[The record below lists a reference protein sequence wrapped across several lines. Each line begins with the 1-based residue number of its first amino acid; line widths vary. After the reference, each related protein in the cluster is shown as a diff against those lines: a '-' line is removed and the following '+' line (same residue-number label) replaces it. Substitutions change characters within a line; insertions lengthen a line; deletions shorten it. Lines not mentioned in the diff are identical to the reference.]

1 MARILVID
9 DDASLLQMMSLM
21 LKRAGH
27 TPLLASDGLEGI
39 EVARKAQPDMA
50 IVDVM
55 MPDMSGYEVCRIL
68 RQDPQTMS
76 IPLLILTALSQPEQ
90 REWAEDAGAD
100 DFVTK
105 PVTRDDLVK
114 HVDSLLASGPRNR
127 PAPLQ
132 EPTAARAVEATPPPP
147 PGFEEAVR
155 PAAERPPIVTSPL
168 TPQRIPVGY
177 QPQQKVVLPSVVAVM
192 GLSSGVG
199 ATTLAVNLGLGLM
212 QFGRSCIVD
221 LNTQGGKVAVQLRMV
236 PPRATW
242 RDLVAVA
249 PGSDKRLIGNALML
263 SHQSGVAVLAAPLQ
277 PAQERLA
284 GDTIEYVLSVLSE
297 GFVRIVVDLP
307 PVLSAMNIVAL
318 RKAAHIVLVVGDN
331 PADLLLASDA
341 LATIDQLGLTGEQH
355 LVFNHTRPHGVTY
368 DQVMAALNKPI
379 VANVPY
385 EPEQVNALTQGIPLV
400 MSQPGSLFSRTVL
413 QLARQL

>member
-9 DDASLLQMMSLM
+9 DDASLLQIMSLM

-39 EVARKAQPDMA
+39 EIARKAQPDMA

-76 IPLLILTALSQPEQ
+76 MPLLILTALSQPEQ

-127 PAPLQ
+127 PAPTVEAPL
-132 EPTAARAVEATPPPP
+132 PPPPSVVEATPP
-147 PGFEEAVR
+147 AV
-155 PAAERPPIVTSPL
+155 ERPPIVTGPL
-168 TPQRIPVGY
+168 APQQIPVGY
-177 QPQQKVVLPSVVAVM
+177 QPQQKTMLPAVVAVM

-199 ATTLAVNLGLGLM
+199 ATTLTVNLGLGLM

-242 RDLVAVA
+242 RDLVPVA
-249 PGSDKRLIGNALML
+249 PGSDKRLIGSALML
-263 SHQSGVAVLAAPLQ
+263 GHQSGVAVLAAPLQ

-284 GDTIEYVLSVLSE
+284 ADTIEYVLSVLSE
-297 GFVRIVVDLP
+297 GFARIVVDLP
-307 PVLSAMNIVAL
+307 PVLSAMNIVTL

-379 VANVPY
+379 AANIPY

>member
-27 TPLLASDGLEGI
+27 AAILANDGLEGLDL
-39 EVARKAQPDMA
+39 ARKMQPDMA

-68 RQDPQTMS
+68 REDAQTME

-114 HVDSLLASGPRNR
+114 HVDALLASGPRNR
-127 PAPLQ
+127 PAPL
-132 EPTAARAVEATPPPP
+132 EPPRPARA
-147 PGFEEAVR
+147 
-155 PAAERPPIVTSPL
+155 PAAAPAQPGYSQTIPSFDQTPVPTGPL
-168 TPQRIPVGY
+168 APQQIPVGY
-177 QPQQKVVLPSVVAVM
+177 QRQQVPVLPPLVAVM

-199 ATTLAVNLGLGLM
+199 ATTLAANLALGLM
-212 QFGRSCIVD
+212 QFGRSCLID
-221 LNTQGGKVAVQLRMV
+221 LSTQGGKVAAQLRMV

-242 RDLVAVA
+242 VDLLHVT
-249 PGSDKRLIGNALML
+249 PGSDKRAIGGALML
-263 SHQSGVAVLAAPLQ
+263 NHQSGVAVLAAPLQ
-277 PAQERLA
+277 AVQERLA
-284 GDTIEYVLSVLSE
+284 GDTLAYVLAVLAE
-297 GFVRIVVDLP
+297 GFPRIVADLP
-307 PVLSAMNIVAL
+307 PVLSAMNIVTL
-318 RKAAHIVLVVGDN
+318 RQASHIVLVTGDN
-331 PADLLLASDA
+331 PADLMLATDA
-341 LATIDQLGLTGEQH
+341 LATVEQLGLSGEQH
-355 LVFNHTRPHGVTY
+355 LVFNQTRPHGVTY
-368 DQVMAALNKPI
+368 DQVLQTLNRPI
-379 VANVPY
+379 VASIPY
-385 EPEQVNALTQGIPLV
+385 QPEQVDALTQGVPLV
-400 MSQPGSLFSRTVL
+400 MSQPGSLFARTVL

>member
-114 HVDSLLASGPRNR
+114 HVDALLASGPRNR
-127 PAPLQ
+127 PSPLEAP
-132 EPTAARAVEATPPPP
+132 AVERREAPPPPP
-147 PGFEEAVR
+147 PGFGEPAR
-155 PAAERPPIVTSPL
+155 PVEPPLSPVVTGPL
-168 TPQRIPVGY
+168 TPQQIPAGY
-177 QPQQKVVLPSVVAVM
+177 QPQQKVILPSVVAVM
-192 GLSSGVG
+192 GLASGVG

-221 LNTQGGKVAVQLRMV
+221 FNTQGGKVAAQLRMV

-242 RDLVAVA
+242 RDLVNVT
-249 PGSDKRLIGNALML
+249 PGSDKRLIGSALML

-277 PAQERLA
+277 PAQERLSS
-284 GDTIEYVLSVLSE
+284 DTIDYVLSVLSE
-297 GFVRIVVDLP
+297 GFARIIIDLP
-307 PVLSAMNIVAL
+307 PVLSAMNIIAL
-318 RKAAHIVLVVGDN
+318 RRAAHIVLVVGDN
-331 PADLLLASDA
+331 PADLLLAADA
-341 LATIDQLGLTGEQH
+341 LATVEQLGLMGEQH
-355 LVFNHTRPHGVTY
+355 LVFNCTRPHGVTY
-368 DQVMAALNKPI
+368 DQVVQALNRPI
-379 VANVPY
+379 AAHIPY
-385 EPEQVNALTQGIPLV
+385 EPEQVSALTRGIPLV

>member
-114 HVDSLLASGPRNR
+114 HVDALLATGPRNR
-127 PAPLQ
+127 PSPLEAP
-132 EPTAARAVEATPPPP
+132 AVERREAPPPPP
-147 PGFEEAVR
+147 PGLGEPVR
-155 PAAERPPIVTSPL
+155 PVVPQPPPITTGPL
-168 TPQRIPVGY
+168 TPQQVPVGY
-177 QPQQKVVLPSVVAVM
+177 QPQQKAVLPSVVAVM
-192 GLSSGVG
+192 GLASGVG

-242 RDLVAVA
+242 RDLVNVT
-249 PGSDKRLIGNALML
+249 PGSDKRLIGSALML
-263 SHQSGVAVLAAPLQ
+263 NHQSGVAVLAAPLQ
-277 PAQERLA
+277 PAQERLS
-284 GDTIEYVLSVLSE
+284 GDTIDYVLNVLSE
-297 GFVRIVVDLP
+297 GFARIIIDLP
-307 PVLSAMNIVAL
+307 PMLSAMNIIAL

-341 LATIDQLGLTGEQH
+341 LATVEQLGLMGEQH
-355 LVFNHTRPHGVTY
+355 LVFNRTRPHGVTY
-368 DQVMAALNKPI
+368 DQVVQALNRPI
-379 VANVPY
+379 AAHIPY
-385 EPEQVNALTQGIPLV
+385 EPEQVSALTQGIPLV